1 MPSRGDSLAKWDMV
15 GGSDGT
21 LFPKIEWALLR
32 LSRYIEGTSELG
44 WPCML
49 DDARDMIA
57 SIRKE
62 RGGRPLSLLDLGT
75 ILI

>member
-1 MPSRGDSLAKWDMV
+1 MGH
-15 GGSDGT
+15 GGRIGWDGT

-32 LSRYIEGTSELG
+32 LSRYIEGTIELS

-62 RGGRPLSLLDLGT
+62 KGQTSQSFWT
-75 ILI
+75 